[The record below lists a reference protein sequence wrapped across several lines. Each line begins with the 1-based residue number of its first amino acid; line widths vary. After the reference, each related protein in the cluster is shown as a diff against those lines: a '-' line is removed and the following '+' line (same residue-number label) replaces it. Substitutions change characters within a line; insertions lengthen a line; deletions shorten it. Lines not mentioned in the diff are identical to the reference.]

1 MDTKKRNIVLTALKK
16 TGGNVSHAC
25 EQAGISR
32 AGFYLEKQN
41 NPDFA
46 KEVEDIQE
54 GVIDLVETALMK
66 EIQNG
71 NTACIIFFLKTKGK
85 DRGYVERSEIDHRGK
100 DGGAIQ
106 FDSISLEKK
115 LAALAILEQDGQ

>member
-1 MDTKKRNIVLTALKK
+1 MDIKKRQIVLAALKK
-16 TGGNVSHAC
+16 SGGNVSHAC
-25 EQAGISR
+25 EQVGISR

-41 NPDFA
+41 NPEFA
-46 KEVEDIQE
+46 KEVDELQE
-54 GVIDLVETALMK
+54 AVVDLVETALMK
-66 EIQNG
+66 QIQEG
-71 NTACIIFFLKTKGK
+71 NTACIIFYLKTKGK